1 MGGHRPGLYDCSG
14 LTMKA
19 WAAAGRPIPRTS
31 QEQWRLLPRIDIK
44 DMRPGDLIIYHADA
58 SHVAMYVG
66 DGTIVHSPRPGRHV
80 TLAGAGSMKIL
91 AVWSGR
97 TSRGSPTFSPLLR
110 NASSLPR
117 RSLPRKPSV
126 PRNVSGATWQ
136 GRARACAGGMFVMAS
151 PPPPPCPI
159 PPDPC
164 QDAAYDG
171 AYDRGRSPCA
181 IPFPRRRPLSS
192 PSGESTT
199 VVPPRPRGREGNP
212 YRCPYP
218 CPYRKQRDVPAAETS
233 HGGDLTVL
241 VIEDDPAGSITGP
254 ELSAAAGTRV
264 RIRTA
269 RNLTEAGRLL
279 TDDVD
284 CILLDLALPVPAG
297 SAGAAPAAAAPATAS
312 TTAAPGAEHR
322 PEPAPG
328 RADELAV
335 LTHVLRIAPLHAV
348 LVLTAQ
354 DDTELAAEAVRVG
367 AQDYLFR
374 GELDARVLSR
384 AIRYAVERKRA
395 DIAQHQLTE
404 SGLRAQ
410 ENARLER
417 GLLPTPLLEGSDLSF
432 AARYRPGRSRALLGG
447 DFYDTVRTPDGTVH
461 AMIGDVCGHGPD
473 EAALGVELRIAWRA
487 LTLAGL
493 CGDQLLSTLQ
503 QVLEHA
509 AERGDLRDA
518 RHRRHRPR
526 RAPRRTSAWPAT
538 PHRCWPATAGLH
550 GCSRTRMAARRS
562 GCCRAPGGRGA
573 KASWAGVEPD
583 DVHGRADR
591 GPRRR
596 GQQSAAGPGR
606 HGRDGQQPA
615 GAGADG
621 RRPVGGRGRRGAG
634 AERRRADGR
643 RGGAAAGPRSGAD
656 TATGPGAPRAPAP
669 YRPPGLLLL
678 PRALSARRCTAR
690 RARHCWN
697 RPGGLRRHRPRPP

>member
-1 MGGHRPGLYDCSG
+1 MPV
-14 LTMKA
+14 
-19 WAAAGRPIPRTS
+19 PVP
-31 QEQWRLLPRIDIK
+31 QQ
-44 DMRPGDLIIYHADA
+44 
-58 SHVAMYVG
+58 
-66 DGTIVHSPRPGRHV
+66 
-80 TLAGAGSMKIL
+80 
-91 AVWSGR
+91 
-97 TSRGSPTFSPLLR
+97 RG
-110 NASSLPR
+110 
-117 RSLPRKPSV
+117 
-126 PRNVSGATWQ
+126 
-136 GRARACAGGMFVMAS
+136 
-151 PPPPPCPI
+151 
-159 PPDPC
+159 
-164 QDAAYDG
+164 
-171 AYDRGRSPCA
+171 
-181 IPFPRRRPLSS
+181 
-192 PSGESTT
+192 
-199 VVPPRPRGREGNP
+199 
-212 YRCPYP
+212 
-218 CPYRKQRDVPAAETS
+218 VPAAETP
-233 HGGDLTVL
+233 HGADLTVL

-284 CILLDLALPVPAG
+284 CILLDLALPVPTTTTA
-297 SAGAAPAAAAPATAS
+297 ATAAPAAPD
-312 TTAAPGAEHR
+312 HR

-395 DIAQHQLTE
+395 DLAQHQLTE

-503 QVLEHA
+503 QVLEH
-509 AERGDLRDA
+509 ERQSEEIFATLCTVDIAPDG
-518 RHRRHRPR
+518 R
-526 RAPRRTSAWPAT
+526 RAGLCLAGHPA
-538 PHRCWPATAGLH
+538 PLLA
-550 GCSRTRMAARRS
+550 
-562 GCCRAPGGRGA
+562 
-573 KASWAGVEPD
+573 
-583 DVHGRADR
+583 
-591 GPRRR
+591 
-596 GQQSAAGPGR
+596 R
-606 HGRDGQQPA
+606 HGRPARLLPYEDGGPA
-615 GAGADG
+615 LG
-621 RRPVGGRGRRGAG
+621 
-634 AERRRADGR
+634 
-643 RGGAAAGPRSGAD
+643 
-656 TATGPGAPRAPAP
+656 
-669 YRPPGLLLL
+669 LL
-678 PRALSARRCTAR
+678 PRARWPRRQVELGAEWSLMMYTDGLIEGRVGAGSSQRLGQDGMVAMVNSRLEQGLTGEELLEAAVAEVRELNGGELTDDVAVLLLGRDPERIRRRGRSAS
-690 RARHCWN
+690 
-697 RPGGLRRHRPRPP
+697 RPGPVSTTPPATAPAAASVQRPPLYGP